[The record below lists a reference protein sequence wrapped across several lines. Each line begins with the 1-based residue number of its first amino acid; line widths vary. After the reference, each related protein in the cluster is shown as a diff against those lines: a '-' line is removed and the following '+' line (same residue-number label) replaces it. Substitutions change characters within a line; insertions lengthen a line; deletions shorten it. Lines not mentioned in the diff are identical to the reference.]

1 MPLLMVR
8 SSRFLPSPAVR
19 TWLLR
24 ILTVAVLAIF
34 IYQFQSVARQID
46 WPHFWR
52 SLVRPGNWRYLV
64 VVLMLMPV
72 NWLLETRKWQLLLQA
87 FLDWPFAKV
96 FRATLAGVSVSA
108 ATPNRI
114 GEIGGRMLLA
124 SREEWP
130 AVVASSLL
138 GSLCQWVAFLLL
150 AWPALVITVGQLPQI
165 NPGVPIWYFLPLGQL
180 LLLVAAV
187 GGKPFLLRIVNWCE
201 GRFVKDATTLRESLA
216 KVKLSLMSR
225 SSIYATLR
233 FVVYC
238 VQLYLLLR
246 FFGLPLPFFGG
257 MAGIMAIY
265 LVQAGIPLP
274 PGLNLVTR
282 TELGLLLWSVAPE
295 GAVAVLAA
303 YTALFCVNVL
313 LPSVPGY
320 WLIVRKNYS

>member
-1 MPLLMVR
+1 MVR

-24 ILTVAVLAIF
+24 ILTVAVLAVF
-34 IYQFQSVARQID
+34 IYQFQKVAGQID

-52 SLVRPGNWRYLV
+52 SLTRPGNWRYLALV
-64 VVLMLMPV
+64 AVLMPV
-72 NWLLETRKWQLLLQA
+72 NWLLETRKWQLLLRA

-124 SREEWP
+124 HREEWP
-130 AVVASSLL
+130 AVVASSIL

-150 AWPALVITVGQLPQI
+150 AWPALVITVGRLPQI
-165 NPGVPIWYFLPLGQL
+165 DIGVSYGWFLPIGPL
-180 LLLVAAV
+180 LLLVAAI
-187 GGKPFLLRIVNWCE
+187 GGKPLLLRVVDWSE
-201 GRFVKDATTLRESLA
+201 GRFVRDATTLRESLT

-238 VQLYLLLR
+238 VQLYVLLR
-246 FFGLPLPFFGG
+246 FFGLALPFLGG

-282 TELGLLLWSVAPE
+282 TELGLLLWSVGPE
-295 GAVAVLAA
+295 GSIAVLAA

-313 LPSVPGY
+313 LPAVPGY
-320 WLIVRKNYS
+320 WLIVRKNYSR